1 MVRKNRLR
9 LGLTS
14 LAGASLV
21 AAGLTPALAQTSL
34 ASRHHVDP
42 AGPVAVAQIAP
53 SLLELFQSAGLRT
66 GVPWEVLAGL
76 AWEQTRNGTQ
86 APGET
91 VTRLDWDTH
100 RSPSSLRDA
109 AVLAGR
115 ADPLPSVY
123 PELVPPITQ
132 PGFGMWLLTSPAA
145 LGDDPQNLAR
155 TINDMADLMAR
166 DAAQGAGQVPASVL
180 EGADVTSSAD
190 ARRGWANIIA
200 SLPIVQLHTP
210 GAVPPGP
217 AAVAQAV
224 AYAAPAAPACAV
236 GPDGVGSVT
245 ILGPAQ
251 TSEAQTVAWYQ
262 SRGYPAVVNG
272 MSAVQVIGDYY
283 TAATAEGI
291 RADWA
296 FIQAV
301 LETGGFQNNDTAINN
316 FAGIGHPDS
325 APSGLAF
332 PSVTDGVTAQ
342 IQLLKRVALGNSVP
356 FALPAAPGLPTWGGR
371 QASTW
376 SGLAANWAS
385 APDYGTSLR
394 NLHAQ
399 LGTGPAPI
407 GDCVTVSAP
416 AQPTAVQSL
425 VASLLATTPS
435 AAAASSSSSGPA
447 GSGTA
452 GSPHASGPPG
462 TVGPPGGPP
471 PPPGPRQPPP
481 PPTTVPPPT
490 TSPPTTDPGPLPPAV
505 AAAVGKILAFAQA
518 QHGKPWADASAGPAA
533 WDISHLAVAAYK
545 AAGVTLVADAAGQA
559 KAGTAVASLDQAQP
573 GDLIFA
579 VPTATPPVSTAT
591 PPVSTATPPVAA
603 EGIYLGEGTMLVVPE
618 NGTVTTVPVTTWEGS
633 TLTLRRILG
642 SQSASGTATP

>member
-1 MVRKNRLR
+1 MPPCI
-9 LGLTS
+9 G
-14 LAGASLV
+14 G
-21 AAGLTPALAQTSL
+21 PADQ
-34 ASRHHVDP
+34 
-42 AGPVAVAQIAP
+42 
-53 SLLELFQSAGLRT
+53 
-66 GVPWEVLAGL
+66 
-76 AWEQTRNGTQ
+76 
-86 APGET
+86 
-91 VTRLDWDTH
+91 
-100 RSPSSLRDA
+100 
-109 AVLAGR
+109 
-115 ADPLPSVY
+115 LPSVY

-132 PGFGMWLLTSPAA
+132 PGFGMWLLTSPAT

-190 ARRGWANIIA
+190 ARRGWANVIA
-200 SLPIVQLHTP
+200 SLPIVHLHTP

-236 GPDGVGSVT
+236 GPDGIGSVT

-272 MSAVQVIGDYY
+272 MPAVQVIGDYY

-332 PSVTDGVTAQ
+332 PSVADGVTAQ

-356 FALPAAPGLPTWGGR
+356 FALPAAPGLPNWGGR

-376 SGLAANWAS
+376 GGLAANWAS

-407 GDCVTVSAP
+407 GDCVNAP
-416 AQPTAVQSL
+416 AAQPAAVESL
-425 VASLLATTPS
+425 VASLLATAS
-435 AAAASSSSSGPA
+435 GGAAASTSSSGPA

-452 GSPHASGPPG
+452 G
-462 TVGPPGGPP
+462 PP
-471 PPPGPRQPPP
+471 PLRVPPAPSAPRWAPTAAGPRAA
-481 PPTTVPPPT
+481 TAASDDRA
-490 TSPPTTDPGPLPPAV
+490 TSDDL
-505 AAAVGKILAFAQA
+505 AAHDRARSYPSGR
-518 QHGKPWADASAGPAA
+518 GRC
-533 WDISHLAVAAYK
+533 
-545 AAGVTLVADAAGQA
+545 
-559 KAGTAVASLDQAQP
+559 
-573 GDLIFA
+573 
-579 VPTATPPVSTAT
+579 
-591 PPVSTATPPVAA
+591 
-603 EGIYLGEGTMLVVPE
+603 
-618 NGTVTTVPVTTWEGS
+618 
-633 TLTLRRILG
+633 RR
-642 SQSASGTATP
+642 